1 MSEQRS
7 VPVREHLLNLEPCR
21 HGGLIQET
29 SEKYGIPESEIL
41 DFSANFNPLGSP
53 FEYPGSG
60 LDFDEIIKNSLGKI
74 LEYPDN
80 RYLEFREAAAKFVGL
95 GVSPENIIPGNGS
108 TEIIRLLVECV
119 IEKGDKVLIPWPTFG
134 EYEMQCRIMGAE
146 IEYPPQEEIETL
158 PDEVLEKA
166 KILFICNPNNPTG
179 KLRTRNQLKALAER
193 CRAHKTLLYVDEA
206 FIDLSDPAQSVA
218 DLTASNDYVFVMRS
232 LTKAFAIPGVRM
244 GFGIA
249 SPGMAGILNMARLSW
264 NLGTIANAIGIALL
278 NMEGGACSQ
287 YLEESRVAIREEGR
301 LLKAK
306 LDRIRGFEA
315 GEVNVNYIFVDI
327 SGFMLDS
334 EELSKRLA
342 ARGVLVR
349 DCANFKCL
357 GKDFIRVAVRPAE
370 ENEKLIAAIGEVI
383 TEWGRE
389 QAKQELQHVIEKA
402 AEEGIGGRKTCEY
415 YPCHFEGQN
424 CTFCFCPFY
433 PCEDERTGGKWIKS
447 SRGGKVW
454 SCVDCHLVH
463 KTEIAQQVLDCLMH
477 EGNTEELV
485 KVAWKKVMEPIL

>member
-7 VPVREHLLNLEPCR
+7 VPLREHLLNLEPCR

-53 FEYPGSG
+53 FGYPGSG
-60 LDFDEIIKNSLGKI
+60 LDFEEIISKSLGKI

-80 RYLEFREAAAKFVGL
+80 RYQEFREAAAKFVGQ
-95 GVSPENIIPGNGS
+95 GISPENIIPGNGS
-108 TEIIRLLVECV
+108 TEIIRLVAECV
-119 IEKGDKVLIPWPTFG
+119 VERGDKVLIPWPTFG

-146 IEYPPQEEIETL
+146 IEYPSQEEIETL

-179 KLRTRNQLKALAER
+179 KLRSRNQLKALAER
-193 CRAHKTLLYVDEA
+193 CRTHKTLLYVDEA

-218 DLTASNDYVFVMRS
+218 DLTVSNDYVFVMRS

-249 SPGMAGILNMARLSW
+249 SPGMAEILNSARLSW
-264 NLGTIANAIGIALL
+264 NLGAVANAIGTALL

-301 LLKAK
+301 RLKAK
-306 LDRIRGFEA
+306 LDGIRGFEA

-327 SGFMLDS
+327 SRFMLDS
-334 EELSKRLA
+334 GELSKRLA
-342 ARGVLVR
+342 SRGILVR
-349 DCANFKCL
+349 DCANFHCL

-370 ENEKLIAAIGEVI
+370 ENDKLISAIGEVI

-433 PCEDERTGGKWIKS
+433 PCEDERTGGKWIQS

-463 KTEIAQQVLDCLMH
+463 KTEIAQQILDCLMQ
-477 EGNTEELV
+477 EGDTDELV